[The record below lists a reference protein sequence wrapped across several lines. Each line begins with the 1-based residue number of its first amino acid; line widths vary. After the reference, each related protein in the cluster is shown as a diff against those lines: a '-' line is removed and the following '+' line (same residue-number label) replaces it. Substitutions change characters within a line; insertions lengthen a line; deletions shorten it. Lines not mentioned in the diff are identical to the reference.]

1 MKKKAIMHA
10 LKGFSIRSPF
20 EAIPLQMMY
29 QEQYLIHFSKNLQ
42 YILFAMVQHPSTK
55 KERVL
60 IRKVNQE
67 GNCYNKTS
75 ALSVHNGQSCYDNHW
90 SLLMES
96 GRHKMQGCMPG
107 GQYSLSL
114 PYPQIYYH

>member
-42 YILFAMVQHPSTK
+42 YILFAMVHTTSIYK
-55 KERVL
+55 KGKGSDLESQPR
-60 IRKVNQE
+60 RE
-67 GNCYNKTS
+67 
-75 ALSVHNGQSCYDNHW
+75 
-90 SLLMES
+90 LL
-96 GRHKMQGCMPG
+96 
-107 GQYSLSL
+107 
-114 PYPQIYYH
+114 